1 MPVIWPLSDAWFI
14 AVGHIGSGPG
24 SPDNYIKVLRR
35 DDARERV
42 SKGDIH
48 GGLPRDGWCFR
59 GAKFSELADG
69 QPARGLSLPGEG
81 RPAC

>member
-14 AVGHIGSGPG
+14 AVRHVGSGSG
-24 SPDNYIKVLRR
+24 SPDNHIKVLRR
-35 DDARERV
+35 DDAREWV
-42 SKGDIH
+42 SEGGIH

-59 GAKFSELADG
+59 GSKFSELADG
-69 QPARGLSLPGEG
+69 QPAPGLSLPGEG

>member
-14 AVGHIGSGPG
+14 AGRHGGSGSG
-24 SPDNYIKVLRR
+24 SPDNHIKVLRR
-35 DDARERV
+35 DDARECV
-42 SKGDIH
+42 SEGGIH

-59 GAKFSELADG
+59 GSKFSERADG
-69 QPARGLSLPGEG
+69 QPAPGLSLLGEG